1 MNLLAEIDALLHS
14 LTDLGVR
21 IRAGREIAV
30 RLLLL
35 GNNRDIGD
43 ASALKNRGNGDKART
58 VERRVDKLKRSAGN
72 FLDRKVRH
80 AASEDGLVIT
90 LETGVVNPL
99 DKALLNSLIEVHRLH
114 AGKRIGLGDSLR
126 NCIGGLTGD
135 LAAVGAIGLIAVI
148 RRRIM
153 ASGHANTTGALKV
166 ADGPGKRRHGR
177 NLRIHESSH
186 AVCCKNGSRRLNE
199 QLTFIAAIASD
210 GDRRMLEGRI
220 EVVSES
226 LGRTTDRIDIHTV
239 SARTDSAA
247 KASSTEGEILEESVG
262 DGVLITLLL
271 HRVKLSEELLVL
283 DIGNPSIKQ
292 LMNICHVSPSV
303 TINKTTRVK
312 QDKRSSALKQILV
325 H

>member
-1 MNLLAEIDALLHS
+1 M
-14 LTDLGVR
+14 T
-21 IRAGREIAV
+21 
-30 RLLLL
+30 
-35 GNNRDIGD
+35 
-43 ASALKNRGNGDKART
+43 
-58 VERRVDKLKRSAGN
+58 
-72 FLDRKVRH
+72 
-80 AASEDGLVIT
+80 
-90 LETGVVNPL
+90 
-99 DKALLNSLIEVHRLH
+99 
-114 AGKRIGLGDSLR
+114 
-126 NCIGGLTGD
+126 
-135 LAAVGAIGLIAVI
+135 
-148 RRRIM
+148 
-153 ASGHANTTGALKV
+153 SGHANATGALKIT
-166 ADGPGKRRHGR
+166 DGPGERRHRR
-177 NLRIHESSH
+177 NLGINEGSH

-210 GDRRMLEGRI
+210 GNRWMLEGRI

-247 KASSTEGEILEESVG
+247 KAGSTEGEILEESIG

-312 QDKRSSALKQILV
+312 TGQAQQCAKANISPLRTENRPKNGERLYSAV
-325 H
+325 DD

>member
-1 MNLLAEIDALLHS
+1 MNLLAEIDALLHG

-43 ASALKNRGNGDKART
+43 ASALEHRRDGNEAGA
-58 VERRVDKLKRSAGN
+58 VERSVDELKRSASDLLG
-72 FLDRKVRH
+72 RKVGH
-80 AASEDGLVIT
+80 AAGENGVVIT
-90 LETGVVNPL
+90 LEARVIDPFDQT
-99 DKALLNSLIEVHRLH
+99 LLKSLIEVHGLH
-114 AGKRIGLGDSLR
+114 AGERIGLGDSLR
-126 NCIGGLTGD
+126 NCIGGLAGD

-148 RRRIM
+148 RRWVM
-153 ASGHANTTGALKV
+153 ASGHANATGALKV
-166 ADGPGKRRHGR
+166 ADGPGERRHRR
-177 NLRIHESSH
+177 NLGIHEGSH
-186 AVCCKNGSRRLNE
+186 AVCCKNGSRRLDE
-199 QLTFIAAIASD
+199 QLTFIAAIASN

-247 KASSTEGEILEESVG
+247 KAGSTEGEILEESVG
-262 DGVLITLLL
+262 DGILITLLL

-312 QDKRSSALKQILV
+312 QDKRSSALKQIVV